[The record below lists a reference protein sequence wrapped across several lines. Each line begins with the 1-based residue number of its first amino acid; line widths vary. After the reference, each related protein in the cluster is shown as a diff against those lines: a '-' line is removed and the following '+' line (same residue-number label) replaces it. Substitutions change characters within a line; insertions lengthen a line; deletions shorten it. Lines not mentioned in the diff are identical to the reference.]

1 VIKDAAIS
9 VMVRLAARLEI
20 FDPGFARTRRGARTA
35 CATVLS
41 WATLA
46 AVTSV
51 LGVAEPLRITLF
63 GAGACFFGALLV
75 TDPQRSDRVRTFG
88 WASVVSAV
96 TVVVTIELSQTAVW
110 AAAAFL
116 TLQMFLSYALRSW
129 SPRAAN
135 IAVIGAL
142 TTFLAGAGHIT
153 SDRIG
158 WFVLASTVG
167 FAWLAVLEYVILPD
181 DPLRSLKRS
190 VDAFCQCAGD
200 ALASVVDSLNTTR
213 DGTPS
218 DRARNALHKG
228 LARARSFRGAI
239 DSQLSGALTCDFS
252 QHDIEQLRVAL
263 YSTQKGL
270 EEMADLADDPDWMQ
284 RLPDQIAWS
293 IGKPCTHL
301 PPPFGM
307 MSTRSPGT
315 PSHFKLRC
323 SVATFTTR

>member
-1 VIKDAAIS
+1 
-9 VMVRLAARLEI
+9 MVRLAARLEI

-96 TVVVTIELSQTAVW
+96 A
-110 AAAAFL
+110 
-116 TLQMFLSYALRSW
+116 
-129 SPRAAN
+129 
-135 IAVIGAL
+135 IGAL
-142 TTFLAGAGHIT
+142 TTFLAGAGHST